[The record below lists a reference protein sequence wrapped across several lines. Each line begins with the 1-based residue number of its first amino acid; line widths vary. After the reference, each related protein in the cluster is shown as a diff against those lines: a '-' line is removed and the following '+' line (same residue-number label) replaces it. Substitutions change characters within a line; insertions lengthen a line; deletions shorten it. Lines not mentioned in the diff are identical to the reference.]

1 MNNYIF
7 TCPPILLG
15 LFFYKKGGLEIMS
28 ETKAHQRRFS
38 LEDDFMNYDTDD
50 LLFGA
55 MYHLSTYHPDYR
67 KLYLS
72 RKSLLKKKQKN
83 YL

>member
-1 MNNYIF
+1 
-7 TCPPILLG
+7 
-15 LFFYKKGGLEIMS
+15 MS

-55 MYHLSTYHPDYR
+55 MYHLSTYHPIIENYI
-67 KLYLS
+67 YLV
-72 RKSLLKKKQKN
+72 KV
-83 YL
+83 Y